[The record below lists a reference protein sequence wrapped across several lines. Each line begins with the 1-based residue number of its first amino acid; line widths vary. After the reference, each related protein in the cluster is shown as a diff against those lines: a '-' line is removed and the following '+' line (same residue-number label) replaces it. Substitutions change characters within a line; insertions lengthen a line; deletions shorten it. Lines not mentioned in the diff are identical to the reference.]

1 MRSHPRLSSL
11 CLLAAWLAFGSAA
24 RDVQAEIVVW
34 SNSSDNGQLTP
45 IGSGNLQLRYGDSGW
60 FGSGSDAPVQLARME
75 LGLAVSSLSGTAAG
89 TTDVLFSLHDG
100 APGGLIRGT
109 GDVLYSTTISG
120 FQLPALAGGQSA
132 QLDLVVDLTG
142 ISTRG
147 GFNDFGWSVGFANF
161 AYQGSI
167 GFQRSTRDGQ
177 TAGFL
182 TEDAVIFNGSAWNLL
197 RSGADPNTGV
207 WNFRATLV
215 AVPEPSSAVLLSLVG
230 AVGWIGHR
238 RWRRRGDR

>member
-1 MRSHPRLSSL
+1 MRFHPRLCSL
-11 CLLAAWLAFGSAA
+11 GLLAAWIAFGAA
-24 RDVQAEIVVW
+24 GSDGRAEIVVW

-60 FGSGSDAPVQLARME
+60 FGIGSDAPVELARID
-75 LGLAVSSLSGTAAG
+75 LGLAVSSLSGTSVG
-89 TTDVLFSLHDG
+89 STDILFSLHDG

-109 GDVLYSTTISG
+109 GDVLYSTVISG
-120 FQLPALAGGQSA
+120 FSLPALAGGQSA
-132 QLDLVVDLTG
+132 QLDLSIDLTG

-182 TEDAVIFNGSAWNLL
+182 TENAVIFNGSQWNLL
-197 RSGADPNTGV
+197 QAGANPNTGV

-215 AVPEPSSAVLLSLVG
+215 AVPEPSSVVLMSLVG
-230 AVGWIGHR
+230 AVGLIG
-238 RWRRRGDR
+238 RRRLQGWLAR